1 VDFKM
6 TTNDIDFLIITYCL
20 IAFLTLGALLSQVAF
35 RIAEML
41 GFGNYDSL
49 SYKLDSLYQELETG
63 KEINVKDFL
72 DEN

>member
-1 VDFKM
+1 M
-6 TTNDIDFLIITYCL
+6 TTNDIDLLLITYCL
-20 IAFLTLGALLSQVAF
+20 LAVLILGALLGQVAYKV
-35 RIAEML
+35 AVML

-72 DEN
+72 NEN